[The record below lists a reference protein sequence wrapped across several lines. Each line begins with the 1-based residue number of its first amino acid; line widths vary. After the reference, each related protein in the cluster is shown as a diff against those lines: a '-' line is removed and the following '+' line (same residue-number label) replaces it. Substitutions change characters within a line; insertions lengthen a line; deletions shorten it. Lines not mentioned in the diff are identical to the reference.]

1 MDCNYPIPSEGCI
14 FSECVVVFRGPHEQY
29 KKLEQWHDLPVV
41 SVPAARWPKLS
52 NMGTK
57 YAFDVERSMVRN
69 KIRAALTVCAYY
81 GYRDLVIGDLG
92 LGNSYR
98 NPPVELAELWRE
110 VFLWDPDFRGRF
122 DYVSCPDPVLVVAYK
137 RRPVRLHFSV
147 SSYTAHGERE
157 EEGEEGARTDTVN
170 QVAFVFEDMYQS
182 TTRLIMEDIAK
193 KSKGSSSASKS
204 KSKSHGSS
212 SSSVPT
218 SATPSDFDIFRSVF
232 DESTIQSVLARPDP
246 RCNISMLTS

>member
-1 MDCNYPIPSEGCI
+1 MTRQSRIPFICAANDKRPGGDWETGVVGTLYTPPSHPCSILTPFSGYEERLCRRSTLSATLATPGPSSEVDCNYPIPSEGCI

-29 KKLEQWHDLPVV
+29 QKLEQWYDLPVV

-122 DYVSCPDPVLVVAYK
+122 DHVSCLDA
-137 RRPVRLHFSV
+137 RGRL
-147 SSYTAHGERE
+147 
-157 EEGEEGARTDTVN
+157 
-170 QVAFVFEDMYQS
+170 
-182 TTRLIMEDIAK
+182 
-193 KSKGSSSASKS
+193 
-204 KSKSHGSS
+204 
-212 SSSVPT
+212 
-218 SATPSDFDIFRSVF
+218 
-232 DESTIQSVLARPDP
+232 
-246 RCNISMLTS
+246 

>member
-1 MDCNYPIPSEGCI
+1 MLSTNPLLGYEERLCRRSTLSATLATPGPSSEVDCNYPIPSEGCI

-29 KKLEQWHDLPVV
+29 KKLEQWYDLPVV

-122 DYVSCPDPVLVVAYK
+122 DYVSCRD
-137 RRPVRLHFSV
+137 
-147 SSYTAHGERE
+147 
-157 EEGEEGARTDTVN
+157 AR
-170 QVAFVFEDMYQS
+170 
-182 TTRLIMEDIAK
+182 
-193 KSKGSSSASKS
+193 G
-204 KSKSHGSS
+204 
-212 SSSVPT
+212 
-218 SATPSDFDIFRSVF
+218 
-232 DESTIQSVLARPDP
+232 
-246 RCNISMLTS
+246 